1 MYLTATEYNTYT
13 GRAASEA
20 TTIRI
25 TTACKML
32 DSRIGNYQ
40 INQDGWKID
49 ASGDTWYIY
58 LPQQYTYNCSPLNS
72 IYNEVTIAQK
82 QAIKMWVAGFIE
94 QTVLYGTKPQSNNN
108 IKLGRFSVNNGSN
121 NNTQILP
128 QNMGYYD
135 SILISSGIINR
146 RVKSV

>member
-13 GRAASEA
+13 GRSAAEA

-49 ASGDTWYIY
+49 SSGDTWYIY

-72 IYNEVTIAQK
+72 IYNEVTTAQK

-94 QTVLYGTKPQSNNN
+94 QIVLYGTKPQSNNN
-108 IKLGRFSVNNGSN
+108 IKLGRFSVNNGAN

-128 QNMGYYD
+128 QNMGFYD